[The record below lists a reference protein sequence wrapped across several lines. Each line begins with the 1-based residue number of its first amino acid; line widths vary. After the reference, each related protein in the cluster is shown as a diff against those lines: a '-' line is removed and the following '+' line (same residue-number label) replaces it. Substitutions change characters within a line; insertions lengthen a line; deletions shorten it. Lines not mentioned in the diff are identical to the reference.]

1 MASGVTPGRMGAA
14 PTPPVTAYSSRM
26 VDKLQLRCDEL
37 EEELETIRKESAKR
51 EEGLRQMLKVKVD
64 VKALGVT
71 LKQKDL
77 QLQELNKELERLGQG
92 FGDRDG
98 GGC

>member
-26 VDKLQLRCDEL
+26 VDKLRLRCDEL

-51 EEGLRQMLKVKVD
+51 EEGLRQMLRESKVD

-77 QLQELNKELERLGQG
+77 QLQELN
-92 FGDRDG
+92 
-98 GGC
+98 